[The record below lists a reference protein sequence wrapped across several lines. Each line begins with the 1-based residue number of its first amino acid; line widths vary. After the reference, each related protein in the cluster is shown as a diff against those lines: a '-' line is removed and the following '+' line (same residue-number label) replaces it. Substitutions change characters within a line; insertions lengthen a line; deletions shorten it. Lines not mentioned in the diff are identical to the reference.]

1 MSQTST
7 KNNARA
13 QDLHAHHARQA
24 RASGGFFAHHG
35 AMAPGVRLFRALSFA
50 PKAALISIVF
60 LIPLALV
67 FTFYLRPQ
75 LENQDFAV
83 AEMQGVVA
91 IRNYVPIIQGMIE
104 VRNAARANKSHEH
117 AGITVSK
124 GATALEKAF
133 ADFDRYLSD
142 SGDPLGLRP
151 DFDKLRGQYKTTIA
165 APSLFDTQGRTT
177 LGPLCKAALEMETNI
192 QDKSNLALDPDAGS
206 YYLQLVITG
215 EISTIAENLGQ
226 LRAWAVYLEGKGGAD
241 RAAERLIAGWDA
253 GVSEHVTIARDDIAR
268 ALAAEPDVS
277 VNLAPLEVIEA
288 YQKKAVA
295 SLLDNQ
301 PADPAALWSDGDD
314 ALGAL
319 FTVYAQTLPA
329 LDHLIQRRVDG
340 FVRDRTILLVTLAIA
355 MAVATYLFYAFYIVM
370 RGGLNEVRRHLTA
383 MTSGDLTTVAHPWG
397 KDEVAGLMLSLDQM
411 QRSLREIVSEVR
423 TASTS
428 LVDASGEIAG
438 ASIDLSSRTEAAA
451 SSLQESAA
459 SMEQITATVQNSSDN
474 TVKASEVA
482 ASNAKAAT
490 RGGEVIS
497 QVVATMQDIHD
508 SSRKIG
514 EIIGTIDGIA
524 FQTNILAL
532 NAAVEAA
539 RAGEEG
545 RGFAVVASEVR
556 NLARRSADAAKEIK
570 TLITGSVEKV
580 TYGTTVVQGA
590 GETMRELVDNAR
602 RINELLEDIAT
613 SSREETAGI
622 QMIGTAVQQLER
634 MTEQNAALVEQT
646 AAAAGTLK
654 ENADGLATRVAQF
667 KLPALA

>member
-1 MSQTST
+1 MGRSQDMQVHRERERT
-7 KNNARA
+7 
-13 QDLHAHHARQA
+13 AH
-24 RASGGFFAHHG
+24 GGFFAHHG
-35 AMAPGVRLFRALSFA
+35 AMAPGVRLFRAISFA
-50 PKAALISIVF
+50 PKAGLISIIF
-60 LIPLALV
+60 LIPLVLV

-83 AEMQGVVA
+83 AELQGVAA
-91 IRNYVPIIQGMIE
+91 IRNYVPILQGVISI
-104 VRNAARANKSHEH
+104 RSAARATKAHSVP
-117 AGITVSK
+117 GISTDEARA
-124 GATALEKAF
+124 ATERAF
-133 ADFDRYLSD
+133 ADFDQFLKQ
-142 SGDPLGLRP
+142 SGDPLSLRAE
-151 DFDKLRGQYKTTIA
+151 FDKLNGQFKTAMA
-165 APSLFDTQGRTT
+165 APSLFDSQGISVLMPVYEGAVTF
-177 LGPLCKAALEMETNI
+177 ETDI

-206 YYLQLVITG
+206 YYLQLVVTG
-215 EISTIAENLGQ
+215 EISAIAENLALLKG
-226 LRAWAVYLEGKGGAD
+226 WAVFLEGKGGAD
-241 RAAERLIAGWDA
+241 RAAERDIAGWNA
-253 GVSEHVTIARDDIAR
+253 MVTEHTATLRDDLAR
-268 ALAAEPDVS
+268 AVSAEPDLSINLVPIDVVS
-277 VNLAPLEVIEA
+277 E
-288 YQKKAVA
+288 YQNRAVA
-295 SLLDNQ
+295 SMLNNQ
-301 PADPAALWSDGDD
+301 PADPKALWSDGES
-314 ALGAL
+314 ATGAL
-319 FTVYAQTLPA
+319 FTIYAQTLPA
-329 LDHLIQRRVDG
+329 LEHLIQRRIDG
-340 FVRDRTILLVTLAIA
+340 FVRDRTILFVTLAA
-355 MAVATYLFYAFYIVM
+355 ALVVAAYLFYSFYVVM

-383 MTSGDLTTVAHPWG
+383 MTDGDLTTEAHPWG
-397 KDEVAGLMLSLDQM
+397 KDEVAGLMHSLSQM
-411 QRSLREIVSEVR
+411 QASLREIVTEVR
-423 TASTS
+423 HASSS

-459 SMEQITATVQNSSDN
+459 SMEQITATVQNSSEN

-497 QVVATMQDIHD
+497 QVVNTMQDIHD

-602 RINELLEDIAT
+602 RINELLEDIAN
-613 SSREETAGI
+613 SSREESAGI
-622 QMIGTAVQQLER
+622 HMIGTAVQQLER
-634 MTEQNAALVEQT
+634 MTEQNAALVEET

-667 KLPALA
+667 KLPEMA